1 MSQRN
6 IIKIIENEIQE
17 LHVRKKILYNNF
29 ETVIKALDDHLK
41 LMEMPDNR
49 TIQKIAIVDHIE
61 DTEKKTLDVW
71 LKDDVWHIEDHELQ
85 TDDQKKR
92 FSLEVERA
100 QIIEK
105 IIELDNEL
113 AKKNQQVKTVD
124 STRDFL
130 GMDDWD
136 LSSLDAYG
144 KMASLEKDLRN
155 WIHEI
160 YQKKTKNYWK
170 DSNFLSSLGDDRVLK
185 INNNYDVA
193 ESSYGHSML
202 RKVDFLDFSD
212 YEAILKVEGK
222 KWVKDNFFSGSVE
235 KQRKMV
241 SNLSEMRELR
251 NKIMHRPPL
260 TDSER
265 KKFDVFY
272 DEIIKIT
279 GKLKNNY

>member
-6 IIKIIENEIQE
+6 ILKIIENDIQE

-29 ETVIKALDDHLK
+29 ETIIKALDDHLK

-61 DTEKKTLDVW
+61 DKEKKTLEVW
-71 LKDDVWHIEDHELQ
+71 LKNDLFHIEDHELQ

-92 FSLEVERA
+92 FRLEVERA

-105 IIELDNEL
+105 IIALDNEL
-113 AKKNQQVKTVD
+113 AKKNQQVKIVD
-124 STRDFL
+124 PTRDFI
-130 GMDDWD
+130 GMDNWD

-144 KMASLEKDLRN
+144 KMASLERDLRN
-155 WIHEI
+155 WIHES
-160 YQKKTKNYWK
+160 YQSKTKNYWK
-170 DSNFLSSLGDDRVLK
+170 DSDFLSSLGDDRVLK
-185 INNNYDVA
+185 INKNYDMA

-202 RKVDFLDFSD
+202 RKIDFLDFSD

-222 KWVKDNFFSGSVE
+222 DWLKNKFFGGSVE

-260 TDSER
+260 TYSER
-265 KKFDVFY
+265 KKFDVFH
-272 DEIIKIT
+272 DEIIRIT